1 MKFPISVIE
10 DMARVVRD
18 RAYVHSYEGIRAY
31 SEALIAQ
38 HVTGTGVINP
48 DLYNA
53 LVDNNVEA
61 YLPLPHLRNKL
72 CLSSQTLQFD
82 NLPPLKYSPDD
93 RWGSML
99 GVAFQNCHA
108 PYNWSI
114 LVEGVDGVWYA
125 IAHSDG
131 FFFEPGELIKPVS
144 APHGRVK
151 VGHCYIELTHVQWT
165 IEDWRAASVIFGD
178 GKPHSVTFERCEAE
192 HVEETDNDEVGDRY
206 APLEECRNIANIDW
220 VKVFT
225 ANPGFRGQTINPG
238 EVTWEGFVQLADKL
252 GYDVWDY
259 TYKRP
264 YPNASEDE
272 DHDEIILE
280 NLVDIENVFI
290 DDEIFVTLGIERPK
304 STAYPVSVSSVIQEL
319 GKMQEQ
325 TVEVKID
332 EEQMQIVAQVQ
343 KTLNL
348 DKLYAEIRKLPKKKR
363 TAATIK
369 AMVRDIIGK

>member
-18 RAYVHSYEGIRAY
+18 RAYVLSYEGIRAY

-178 GKPHSVTFERCEAE
+178 GKPHSVTFERCEAV
-192 HVEETDNDEVGDRY
+192 HVEEPNNDEVGDRY
-206 APLEECRNIANIDW
+206 APLEECRTIANIDW

-280 NLVDIENVFI
+280 NLADIENVFI

-304 STAYPVSVSSVIQEL
+304 STAYPVSVASVIQEL
-319 GKMQEQ
+319 GKMQ
-325 TVEVKID
+325 
-332 EEQMQIVAQVQ
+332 
-343 KTLNL
+343 
-348 DKLYAEIRKLPKKKR
+348 
-363 TAATIK
+363 
-369 AMVRDIIGK
+369 